1 MVKCLSAVWETWV
14 RSQDWKDPVE
24 KEMETHSSV
33 LAWKIPW
40 MEEHRRLQFMGSQRV
55 GHDWAISLHY
65 LSFRL
70 GKIIESG
77 QHGTDTVRKLSV
89 QFSSV
94 PQLCLTLCDPMNCS
108 TPGLL
113 VHHQLLE
120 FTQKHVHRAG
130 DAIQPSHPLL
140 SPYPPVPNP
149 SQHQCL
155 FQWVNSTWGGQ
166 NIGVSASASILPM
179 KTQDWSPLEWNGWI
193 SLQSKGLS
201 KVFSNTAVQK
211 HQFSSTQI
219 SS

>member
-1 MVKCLSAVWETWV
+1 MFTLAISYLTTSCKELTHWKRLWCWEGLEAGEGDDRGWDGWMASPARCMWIWV
-14 RSQDWKDPVE
+14 NSGSWWWTGRPG
-24 KEMETHSSV
+24 V
-33 LAWKIPW
+33 L
-40 MEEHRRLQFMGSQRV
+40 RFMGSQRV

-94 PQLCLTLCDPMNCS
+94 PQLCPTLLCDPMNRS

-130 DAIQPSHPLL
+130 DAIQPSHPLPF
-140 SPYPPVPNP
+140 PYPPVPNP
-149 SQHQCL
+149 SQHQRL
-155 FQWVNSTWGGQ
+155 FQWVNSSHE
-166 NIGVSASASILPM
+166 VA
-179 KTQDWSPLEWNGWI
+179 KVLEF
-193 SLQSKGLS
+193 QP
-201 KVFSNTAVQK
+201 Q
-211 HQFSSTQI
+211 HQFFQWKPRADLL
-219 SS
+219 